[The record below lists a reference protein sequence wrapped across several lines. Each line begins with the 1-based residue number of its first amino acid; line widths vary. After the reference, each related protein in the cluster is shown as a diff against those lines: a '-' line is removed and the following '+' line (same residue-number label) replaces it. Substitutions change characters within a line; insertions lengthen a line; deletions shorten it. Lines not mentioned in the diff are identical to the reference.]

1 MRGTCIY
8 ATCAHWQPAVPLRP
22 FALVAI
28 LLVVLP
34 GGCRAFATDSPSPT
48 TRSAGSEKIN
58 ILVLPRLVRVAR
70 KTVSAK
76 KNPRT
81 SLSFKQSDGSDDGI
95 STTAAKKEKEGTAG
109 DGEGIVPYLSIVLPL
124 LLVYISNQWSRSS
137 LYYLVN
143 FSDSP
148 DATPFTAMNVELGF
162 TQAQYGAL
170 ASVAFT
176 ALFAV
181 AS

>member
-1 MRGTCIY
+1 MLRRSRVVSKEPL
-8 ATCAHWQPAVPLRP
+8 PANNV
-22 FALVAI
+22 
-28 LLVVLP
+28 
-34 GGCRAFATDSPSPT
+34 
-48 TRSAGSEKIN
+48 
-58 ILVLPRLVRVAR
+58 
-70 KTVSAK
+70 
-76 KNPRT
+76 PRT
-81 SLSFKQSDGSDDGI
+81 SLAFKQSDRNAEERLASVEREGGGGGGGGI
-95 STTAAKKEKEGTAG
+95 A
-109 DGEGIVPYLSIVLPL
+109 PYLSIVLPL

-143 FSDSP
+143 FSDSA
-148 DATPFTAMNVELGF
+148 DATAFTAMNVDLGF

>member
-1 MRGTCIY
+1 MRGRY
-8 ATCAHWQPAVPLRP
+8 PLFAHRRSATPLRP
-22 FALVAI
+22 FALAI
-28 LLVVLP
+28 ALAGASSP
-34 GGCRAFATDSPSPT
+34 GCEAFTLTAPRMF
-48 TRSAGSEKIN
+48 RSASDRSTMLSRARVVPKESS
-58 ILVLPRLVRVAR
+58 LPA
-70 KTVSAK
+70 KTVPS
-76 KNPRT
+76 T
-81 SLSFKQSDGSDDGI
+81 SLAFKQSGRSDDERLA
-95 STTAAKKEKEGTAG
+95 SVKKEEERRGAGAEEGRG
-109 DGEGIVPYLSIVLPL
+109 GVSSYLSIVLPL

-143 FSDSP
+143 FSESA
-148 DATPFTAMNVELGF
+148 DATAFTAMNVDLSF